1 MANDPAG
8 LDETGG
14 RTGVLVIFLG
24 FTSPNGIVSFFSG
37 NEFPSLKC
45 LVCDSISMGNG
56 GKVNGIEMVSQ

>member
-8 LDETGG
+8 LDETG
-14 RTGVLVIFLG
+14 
-24 FTSPNGIVSFFSG
+24 GIVSFFSG

>member
-8 LDETGG
+8 LDETG
-14 RTGVLVIFLG
+14 T
-24 FTSPNGIVSFFSG
+24 NGIVSFFSG

>member
-8 LDETGG
+8 LDGPHC
-14 RTGVLVIFLG
+14 RTGLEG
-24 FTSPNGIVSFFSG
+24 FFSG

-56 GKVNGIEMVSQ
+56 GKVNGMRWFLNGFGRVH